1 MSNLRFRHIP
11 VLLLAAALAAC
22 NGDAVAPDTGGHSPV
37 APRLLL
43 GPGESFRTVADS
55 TDAAGNTVMIT
66 EYAAGIYTQ
75 PDGVSG
81 SVASITVKTVIPA
94 TLGTSGTCITS
105 TIVSIET
112 TPGWRAEVKKAGGC
126 DREIVVAL
134 TNADTGQR
142 ADFRYLYIAGKTRID
157 QGLVS

>member
-1 MSNLRFRHIP
+1 MSNVWYRHIP
-11 VLLLAAALAAC
+11 ILLLAATLTAC
-22 NGDAVAPDTGGHSPV
+22 TGDAVAPDAGGRSPV
-37 APRLLL
+37 APHFLL

-55 TDAAGNTVMIT
+55 TDAAGNLVMIN

-81 SVASITVKTVIPA
+81 SVASVTVKTVVPA
-94 TLGTSGTCITS
+94 TSGTSGTCITS

-112 TPGWRAEVKKAGGC
+112 TPGWTATVKKPGGC
-126 DREIVVAL
+126 DKEIVVGLA
-134 TNADTGQR
+134 NASTGQK

-157 QGLVS
+157 QGAVS